1 METIRLT
8 GPGLLT
14 KTLFQFICHNKDA
27 TRHVDNNNSS
37 NNNNNNNNNNSN
49 NNNDNN
55 IIVNIHFISFKYN
68 KIYFL

>member
-27 TRHVDNNNSS
+27 TRHVDNNN
-37 NNNNNNNNNNSN
+37 NNDKN
-49 NNNDNN
+49 NNNDNDN
-55 IIVNIHFISFKYN
+55 NNNDKFNNKNDKISNRK
-68 KIYFL
+68 